1 MASQY
6 ELNESR
12 DLDDDN
18 DIDVDDNDEVSAS
31 DEGKNQPQEDFNIAS
46 RERVRSELQSQIEAF
61 LANGGKINEVPNR
74 VAGTDRPSKPASE
87 YSGRLM

>member
-12 DLDDDN
+12 TLDDDN
-18 DIDVDDNDEVSAS
+18 DIDVDDSDEVSAS
-31 DEGKNQPQEDFNIAS
+31 DDAKGQAQEDFNIAS
-46 RERVRSELQSQIEAF
+46 RERVRSELQAQIEAF
-61 LANGGKINEVPNR
+61 LAGGGQINEVPNR
-74 VAGTDRPSKPASE
+74 AVGSDRPSKPASE